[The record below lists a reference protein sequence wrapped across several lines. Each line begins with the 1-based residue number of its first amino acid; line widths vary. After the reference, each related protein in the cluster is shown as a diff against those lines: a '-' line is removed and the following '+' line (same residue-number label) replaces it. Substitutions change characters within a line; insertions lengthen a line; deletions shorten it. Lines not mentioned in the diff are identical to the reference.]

1 MMNRV
6 LVVTTRK
13 FSSSARKGA
22 VDVLADE
29 LGVSK
34 RMMPVMNQL
43 FPFGDPFKGNFF
55 QDNQLLPIA
64 PHSIP
69 CDLKE
74 TKDTVNFSFEVP
86 GVNKKDL
93 ELTIQDLK
101 LYLKAGREAEKTES
115 GENYIKMERF
125 SGSSYRS
132 IALPSTIDVH
142 KDISAKLENGI
153 LSVKMHKF
161 PDHGK
166 IESKLQVEIK

>member
-1 MMNRV
+1 M
-6 LVVTTRK
+6 
-13 FSSSARKGA
+13 A
-22 VDVLADE
+22 
-29 LGVSK
+29 VSK
-34 RMMPVMNQL
+34 RLMPVMNHL
-43 FPFGDPFKGNFF
+43 FPFGGNFL

-74 TKDTVNFSFEVP
+74 TKDAVNFSFEVP

-93 ELTIQDLK
+93 HLTIQDQSLH
-101 LYLKAGREAEKTES
+101 LKAERETEKTER
-115 GENYIKMERF
+115 GENFIKMERF

-132 IALPSTIDVH
+132 MSLPSTIDVH
-142 KDISAKLENGI
+142 KDIVAKLENGI

-166 IESKLQVEIK
+166 IESKLHVEIK